1 MAKLRVDKIASVGV
15 STETTGSIFFDGSG
29 DYLAIPIGTDFDL
42 GTADFTIELWW
53 YKADSGN
60 QYAWTLG
67 DSKLSTG
74 LELYVGSSGSTTK
87 VYAQNGARIE
97 ADSNPSAFAWH
108 HYAVVRESGT
118 LKLYINGVVQSQTY
132 DASSNDFGGGGG
144 SFYISA
150 EYHNSNLLVDGVN
163 YISNLRVCKGHAVY
177 KSNFAVP
184 TRELDVHPGPD
195 DDRTVLLCCYDGEN
209 IFADKTGRHNH
220 EIAAYGDRTSSP
232 TPTATDS
239 PIGITTHNP
248 GLTRSVDPTAGPTFQ
263 GGAGYSSQNWLTLP
277 KGTTTD
283 RNRTGGR
290 GIFAGGG
297 STPYTNAIEFIT
309 ISSSGNSLD
318 FGDLTQAKQSLGGTA
333 NSTRG
338 IFASGYIAP
347 ANTRRIEYISIAS
360 QGNAVNFGEMTTAIR
375 YASCAANSTRALIA
389 GGYTPTYMDRIEYI
403 TIATL
408 GDAVDFG
415 NLTANGT
422 ATDKAG
428 LSSPTRAL
436 FAGGEGPSYV
446 SQIDYVTIAT
456 LGDAADFG
464 DLTAARRRASSA
476 SSGTRGLVAAG
487 YNGSAYVNTID
498 YVTIASLGN
507 AQDFGDVTQS
517 RSSSKGQ
524 VSSTIRGVFGSG
536 NTPSVTN
543 TVDYVTIASTGN
555 ANDFGDTNSP
565 GFEQAGCSDS
575 HGGIS

>member
-1 MAKLRVDKIASVGV
+1 M
-15 STETTGSIFFDGSG
+15 
-29 DYLAIPIGTDFDL
+29 
-42 GTADFTIELWW
+42 
-53 YKADSGN
+53 
-60 QYAWTLG
+60 
-67 DSKLSTG
+67 
-74 LELYVGSSGSTTK
+74 
-87 VYAQNGARIE
+87 
-97 ADSNPSAFAWH
+97 
-108 HYAVVRESGT
+108 
-118 LKLYINGVVQSQTY
+118 
-132 DASSNDFGGGGG
+132 
-144 SFYISA
+144 
-150 EYHNSNLLVDGVN
+150 
-163 YISNLRVCKGHAVY
+163 
-177 KSNFAVP
+177 
-184 TRELDVHPGPD
+184 
-195 DDRTVLLCCYDGEN
+195 
-209 IFADKTGRHNH
+209 
-220 EIAAYGDRTSSP
+220 
-232 TPTATDS
+232 
-239 PIGITTHNP
+239 
-248 GLTRSVDPTAGPTFQ
+248 FQ
-263 GGAGYSSQNWLTLP
+263 GGAGYTSQNWLTLP

-456 LGDAADFG
+456 TGNAADFG
-464 DLTAARRRASSA
+464 DLTAARR
-476 SSGTRGLVAAG
+476 GHH
-487 YNGSAYVNTID
+487 
-498 YVTIASLGN
+498 
-507 AQDFGDVTQS
+507 QH
-517 RSSSKGQ
+517 Q
-524 VSSTIRGVFGSG
+524 V
-536 NTPSVTN
+536 
-543 TVDYVTIASTGN
+543 
-555 ANDFGDTNSP
+555 
-565 GFEQAGCSDS
+565 E
-575 HGGIS
+575 